1 MKEIMIKEIDGNNII
16 ATDLISKTD
25 IVITDFALFAEP
37 KLLTFDSRIL
47 IKIILGNTKY
57 LSNVNQACELF
68 IDLISRN
75 QFINLID

>member
-1 MKEIMIKEIDGNNII
+1 MNEIMIKEIDGNKII

-25 IVITDFALFAEP
+25 IVITDFVLFAEP

-57 LSNVNQACELF
+57 LSNVNQACEIF
-68 IDLISRN
+68 IDLINRN
-75 QFINLID
+75 QFVKLID